1 MTELLAASFAIGFL
15 GSLHCIGM
23 CGGLVTAMTMTRSHT
38 WWPGIISYQ
47 FGRITTYTALG
58 LIAGLIGSLFAQDGW
73 LSGAQNILSIFAGM
87 IIIIL
92 ALHIAGWLPDP
103 FSRLSTRIA
112 NATGLSR
119 AINAAA
125 TQDTTGPWYSVG
137 ILNGLLPC
145 GLVYAGLGLSL
156 TAHASWQGAA
166 AMFVFG
172 LGTVPAMMA
181 VPALMRAVTPAMRG
195 RILKVGAVLLILI
208 GVFTLM
214 RGTTLGKH
222 DHNNH
227 DGSQHQHEQH
237 QHDMSMNE
245 LSKLDPDSYC
255 ITDITPTKQLTE
267 STSEE

>member
-1 MTELLAASFAIGFL
+1 MTELLTASFAIGFL
-15 GSLHCIGM
+15 GSLHCVGM

-38 WWPGIISYQ
+38 WWPGVIAYQ

-73 LSGAQNILSIFAGM
+73 LSEAQNVLSIFAGVL
-87 IIIIL
+87 IIIL

-103 FSRLSTRIA
+103 FSRLSTRIS
-112 NATGLSR
+112 NLTGLSR
-119 AINAAA
+119 WVNAAA

-166 AMFVFG
+166 AMFSFG

-195 RILKVGAVLLILI
+195 RILKLGAILLVLI
-208 GVFTLM
+208 GAFTIV
-214 RGTTLGKH
+214 RGTAIGQH
-222 DHNNH
+222 DHSDH
-227 DGSQHQHEQH
+227 DDSQHQHEHQ
-237 QHDMSMNE
+237 QHDMSMDQ
-245 LSKLDPDSYC
+245 LSTLDRDSYC
-255 ITDITPTKQLTE
+255 FIDTKEIKQVTA
-267 STSEE
+267 SEE